1 MAIRRR
7 RIKRKPVWPLL
18 CVIVALGL
26 CVYVPFYKAHPF
38 TGREWAVLL
47 DGEGDIMRLW
57 TVEDPEDS
65 LLLRRSCRE
74 LSAREIA
81 SKDMRLLMR
90 RMLAT
95 VQNPEN
101 RGVGIAAPQVGISR
115 RLVAVQRFDKAGEP
129 FEFYPNIYI
138 TWFSPETAVGREG
151 CLSIPG
157 RRGLVRRSESIEI
170 VYTDVETCEPVTE
183 RIEGFTA
190 VIFQHEVDH
199 LDGVLYIDKMEE
211 EIGGAEE

>member
-1 MAIRRR
+1 MTIRRR
-7 RIKRKPVWPLL
+7 HTRRKPVWPLL

-38 TGREWAVLL
+38 SGREWAVLV

-57 TVEDPEDS
+57 TVENPEDS
-65 LLLRRSCRE
+65 LQLRRSCRE
-74 LSAREIA
+74 LTVREIA
-81 SKDMRLLMR
+81 SKDMRLLRR

-101 RGVGIAAPQVGISR
+101 RGVGIAAPQVGLSL
-115 RLVAVQRFDKAGEP
+115 RLVAVQRFDKEGEP

-138 TWFSPETAVGREG
+138 TWLSPDTAVGGEG

-157 RRGLVRRSESIEI
+157 RRGMVRRSTCIDI
-170 VYTDVETCEPVTE
+170 VYTDAETCQPVTE
-183 RIEGFTA
+183 RVEGFTA

-199 LDGVLYIDKMEE
+199 LDGILYTDKMEE
-211 EIGGAEE
+211 ELLPGAE